1 MTWNHKELEENI
13 ETLFGKEQ
21 RELLS
26 PCLETIEEKE
36 FYATYHCDEVE
47 RLINEE
53 LKGLEPD
60 NHKLLNVREGTEEH
74 KKVLLVIR
82 KARAH
87 IIACLQSL
95 HSLADVVVDRVYSM
109 LKQ

>member
-1 MTWNHKELEENI
+1 VTWNNKELEENI

-26 PCLETIEEKE
+26 PCLETIEGKE

-60 NHKLLNVREGTEEH
+60 DHKLLNVREGTEEH
-74 KKVLLVIR
+74 GKVLLVIR
-82 KARAH
+82 KALFYAETIVNTH
-87 IIACLQSL
+87 ATLTNFFFYAL
-95 HSLADVVVDRVYSM
+95 GVN
-109 LKQ
+109 